1 MGAIRQLNNEVR
13 REIDRLSEGEMGEV
27 LFDERM
33 FCELPDWELYQEPP
47 PDVIPKPEDE
57 EEMQRLRV
65 RYPFL
70 LGMYIPM
77 SSPGQVIL
85 FGRNL
90 RAFFWSLVRSIN
102 SRVPFMTK
110 GDLHEAW
117 EIVMM
122 KTHEHELF
130 HYNINVLQELFGG
143 TYVPEIEEA
152 LAVAW
157 ARHKITG
164 GRWHRRGMNGQF
176 HSLLMERAFAYNSP
190 GYRDWVLYADEARFK
205 PALLEYISP
214 NNYAGLQANGV
225 DMQQVIF
232 EMIGR
237 MDRGY
242 VERVW

>member
-1 MGAIRQLNNEVR
+1 
-13 REIDRLSEGEMGEV
+13 
-27 LFDERM
+27 
-33 FCELPDWELYQEPP
+33 
-47 PDVIPKPEDE
+47 
-57 EEMQRLRV
+57 
-65 RYPFL
+65 
-70 LGMYIPM
+70 
-77 SSPGQVIL
+77 
-85 FGRNL
+85 
-90 RAFFWSLVRSIN
+90 
-102 SRVPFMTK
+102 
-110 GDLHEAW
+110 
-117 EIVMM
+117 MM